1 MKAKL
6 DVCFYKSL
14 ASLSFTGFAIPIFLN
29 QVGFILFHYCP
40 SWTYFKTS
48 IHILYSEWLL
58 TLFDMGGHDSPPNDT
73 CAKFHDHQSD
83 NNKVMMAK
91 NCRHE
96 EQSRS

>member
-1 MKAKL
+1 
-6 DVCFYKSL
+6 
-14 ASLSFTGFAIPIFLN
+14 
-29 QVGFILFHYCP
+29 
-40 SWTYFKTS
+40 
-48 IHILYSEWLL
+48 
-58 TLFDMGGHDSPPNDT
+58 MGGHDSPPNDT